1 MKTHIT
7 HSSHNHVCTWQ
18 KLDKMRIPETGPQ
31 DSDNS
36 RWCDWL
42 GTCHM
47 NVRVWFQC
55 TIIHKQQHSSHL
67 LQEWPLQ
74 ATPHIPMYDERCNE
88 TGYYLKQA
96 LHTMFMHYGPYL
108 QVSSRLPFMTCEMKG
123 ERFSAPL
130 CPRKKKKR
138 FSASTIAFFTL
149 LVRHL
154 NVL

>member
-18 KLDKMRIPETGPQ
+18 KLDKMRIPETGTQ

-47 NVRVWFQC
+47 NVTVWFQC

-67 LQEWPLQ
+67 LQEWPPQ
-74 ATPHIPMYDERCNE
+74 ATPHIPMYDECSNE
-88 TGYYLKQA
+88 NWLLFEAGTPHQVYVLCVPWNIGSP
-96 LHTMFMHYGPYL
+96 HYGRYL
-108 QVSSRLPFMTCEMKG
+108 QLSSRLPFMTCEMKG
-123 ERFSAPL
+123 KRFSAP
-130 CPRKKKKR
+130 CVPEKRKKG
-138 FSASTIAFFTL
+138 SQQ
-149 LVRHL
+149 
-154 NVL
+154 VL